1 MVERPG
7 SGSVSFGHLVGVIM
21 KLHIPIELA
30 NQIIGYLGTRP
41 YQEVYTLIDGM
52 KDAAKPPITP
62 LQEVPPAEEQA
73 A

>member
-1 MVERPG
+1 
-7 SGSVSFGHLVGVIM
+7 M

-41 YQEVYTLIDGM
+41 YQEVYQLIDGM
-52 KDAAKPPITP
+52 KEAAKPSMTP
-62 LQEVPPAEEQA
+62 LQEVPTEEQEA

>member
-1 MVERPG
+1 
-7 SGSVSFGHLVGVIM
+7 M

-41 YQEVYTLIDGM
+41 YQEVYQLIDGM
-52 KDAAKPPITP
+52 KEAAKPPVLKP
-62 LQEVPPAEEQA
+62 VPTTEEQEA

>member
-1 MVERPG
+1 MAH
-7 SGSVSFGHLVGVIM
+7 STGVNM

-41 YQEVYTLIDGM
+41 YQEVYQLIDGM
-52 KDAAKPPITP
+52 KEAAKPPT
-62 LQEVPPAEEQA
+62 LQQVPPTEEQEA

>member
-1 MVERPG
+1 
-7 SGSVSFGHLVGVIM
+7 M

-41 YQEVYTLIDGM
+41 YQEVYQLIDGM
-52 KDAAKPPITP
+52 KEAAKPPMTP
-62 LQEVPPAEEQA
+62 LQEVAATEEQQA

>member
-1 MVERPG
+1 
-7 SGSVSFGHLVGVIM
+7 M

-41 YQEVYTLIDGM
+41 YQEVYQLIDGM
-52 KDAAKPPITP
+52 QEAAKPPT
-62 LQEVPPAEEQA
+62 LQQVPPTEEQEA